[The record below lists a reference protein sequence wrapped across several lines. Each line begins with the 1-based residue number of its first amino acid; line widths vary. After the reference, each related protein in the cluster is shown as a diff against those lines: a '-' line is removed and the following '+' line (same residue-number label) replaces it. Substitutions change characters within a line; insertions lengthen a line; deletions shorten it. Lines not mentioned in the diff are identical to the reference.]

1 MHRFTPQRQFQGN
14 TGTPGM
20 HLIINDFWRHTGNFF
35 QFSLK
40 EINELLALQAAPQ
53 AQCADVRE
61 RALTKIHEI
70 EYKVRTLQA

>member
-1 MHRFTPQRQFQGN
+1 
-14 TGTPGM
+14 M
-20 HLIINDFWRHTGNFF
+20 HLIINDFWRHAEKFF

-40 EINELLALQAAPQ
+40 EIHELLALQTAPQ

-61 RALTKIHEI
+61 RALTKIHKI